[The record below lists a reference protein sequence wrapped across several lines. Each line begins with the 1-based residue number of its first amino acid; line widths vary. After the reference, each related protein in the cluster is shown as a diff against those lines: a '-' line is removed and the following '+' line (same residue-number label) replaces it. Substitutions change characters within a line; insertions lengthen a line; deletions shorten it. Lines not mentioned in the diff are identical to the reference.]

1 MEPLL
6 RLWLLVH
13 VCGEALSSAF
23 SYWVVKILLIGE
35 PDRKNCEFFVKVEV
49 MPSFTIWND
58 WSLTTL

>member
-1 MEPLL
+1 
-6 RLWLLVH
+6 LVH
-13 VCGEALSSAF
+13 VCGEALPSAF
-23 SYWVVKILLIGE
+23 TYRVVKILLIGE